1 MLSYN
6 VEMYSMFDDPVD
18 LLKTPRQEGWS
29 GDQIHQLLDDM
40 QRHCEVSSHL
50 NIPVEAKYHYR
61 DLFVKLVKTYGH

>member
-50 NIPVEAKYHYR
+50 NIPVSEKA
-61 DLFVKLVKTYGH
+61 LTKTCLHNRCSGHW